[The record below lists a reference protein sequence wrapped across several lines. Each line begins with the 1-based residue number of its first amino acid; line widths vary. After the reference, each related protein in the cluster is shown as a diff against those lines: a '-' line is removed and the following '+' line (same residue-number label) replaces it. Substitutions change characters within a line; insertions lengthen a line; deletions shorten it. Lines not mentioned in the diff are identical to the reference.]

1 MRFAK
6 TWIRA
11 VVAASAVGLLAAEEA
26 LMVVEAHSGKVLI
39 ANNSTVKRPVASLT
53 KIATAV
59 LVTDWAEAAGV
70 DVAKREVVVPPAVV
84 ALPGPNP
91 MALVPGERMLMI
103 EALSSAVLGSDN
115 AAALTL
121 ADHVGREFLR
131 RKGRQGD
138 PIREFVDEMNQL
150 AKALE
155 MRKTT
160 FRNPH
165 GLELPDQVGVSTA
178 ADIAKLSVYA
188 MRRPG
193 FTFISRQKERLITVK
208 GLEQPRSFNVK
219 NTNELVSE
227 TIIGLKTGTTRAA
240 GQCLSLSVER
250 PPLIRPKPDGSKGV
264 TPRRLIVVL
273 LNSPDRF
280 ARARAL
286 IPQGWGIYDRW
297 VSAGAPVENAK
308 REILHVPNP
317 R

>member
-1 MRFAK
+1 ML
-6 TWIRA
+6 
-11 VVAASAVGLLAAEEA
+11 ASVAAEEA

-70 DVAKREVVVPPAVV
+70 DVAKREVVVPQAVGV
-84 ALPGPNP
+84 LPGPNP
-91 MALVPGERMLMI
+91 MKLVPGERMAML

-138 PIREFVDEMNQL
+138 PVREFVSEMNQL

-155 MRKTT
+155 MGKTT
-160 FRNPH
+160 FKNPH
-165 GLELPDQVGVSTA
+165 GLELPDQVGISTA

-208 GLEQPRSFNVK
+208 GLEKPRSFKVQ
-219 NTNELVSE
+219 NTNEMVSE

-240 GQCLSLSVER
+240 GQCLSVSVER

-280 ARARAL
+280 GRARSL
-286 IPQGWGIYDRW
+286 IPQGWGAYDRW
-297 VSAGAPVENAK
+297 VSAGAPVNNAD
-308 REILHVPNP
+308 REILRVPNP